1 MRCMYTNTDS
11 LLNKRSELDVVI
23 SVIDPDIIAIT
34 ETLQK
39 NRDIKP

>member
-1 MRCMYTNTDS
+1 MYTNTDS